1 MPLKTALPD
10 EDRVTVFLDG
20 AFLPLAQARV
30 HPLDRG
36 FVYGDGVYE
45 VIPAYGGRYLR
56 LEAHVARLERS
67 LADARIKNPYSMH
80 AWVQR
85 LTELLDRH
93 GGGDA
98 SVYLQVTRGVA
109 ARDHAFPDCPPTVF
123 AMPRPLQP
131 VPAAQLEEGL
141 KAISCVD
148 VRWQWCQIKSIALQ
162 GAVLLRQQA
171 VDAGADEAILH
182 RGRWVTEGAASNV
195 FAVLDGT
202 VVTPPPSNWLLQG
215 ITRDLV
221 LELAAQVDLP
231 VDERPLRLKE
241 LLAADEIWLSSS
253 TKEVLAVTRLDGA
266 PVGTG
271 RPGPLWRRVWEA
283 YQTLKTE
290 LRAQ

>member
-1 MPLKTALPD
+1 MRAALPD
-10 EDRVTVFLDG
+10 EEQITVLLDG
-20 AFLPLAQARV
+20 VFLPLSQARV

-67 LADARIKNPYSMH
+67 LADARIKNPH
-80 AWVQR
+80 AAREWVQL

-109 ARDHAFPDCPPTVF
+109 PRDHAFPDCPPTVF
-123 AMPRPLQP
+123 AIPRPLKP
-131 VPAAQLEEGL
+131 VPAVQLDQGL
-141 KAISCVD
+141 KAISCAD
-148 VRWQWCQIKSIALQ
+148 MRWQWCQIKSIALQ

-171 VDAGADEAILH
+171 IDVGADEAILH

-195 FAVLDGT
+195 FAVIEGA
-202 VVTPPPSNWLLQG
+202 VVTPPPSNWLLHG

-221 LELAAQVDLP
+221 LELAAQVDLR

-241 LLAADEIWLSSS
+241 LLVADEIWLSSS
-253 TKEVLAVTRLDGA
+253 TKEVLPVTRLDGV
-266 PVGTG
+266 PVGDG
-271 RPGPLWRRVWEA
+271 LPGAVWRRVWDA
-283 YQTLKTE
+283 YQALKAE

>member
-1 MPLKTALPD
+1 VSTALPD
-10 EDRVTVFLDG
+10 EDRITVLLDG

-36 FVYGDGVYE
+36 FIYGDGVYE
-45 VIPAYGGRYLR
+45 VIPAYGGHYLR

-80 AWVQR
+80 DWVQR

-109 ARDHAFPDCPPTVF
+109 PRDHAFPDCPPTVF
-123 AMPRPLQP
+123 AIPRPLKP
-131 VPAAQLEEGL
+131 VPAAQLDNGL
-141 KAISCVD
+141 KAISCID
-148 VRWQWCQIKSIALQ
+148 TRWQWCQIKSIALQ

-202 VVTPPPSNWLLQG
+202 VVTPPPSNWLLHG

-221 LELAAQVDLP
+221 LELAAQVDLR

-241 LLAADEIWLSSS
+241 LLVADEIWLSSS
-253 TKEVLAVTRLDGA
+253 TKEVLAVTRLDSA
-266 PVGTG
+266 PVGDG

-283 YQTLKTE
+283 YQTLKAE
-290 LRAQ
+290 LRTR